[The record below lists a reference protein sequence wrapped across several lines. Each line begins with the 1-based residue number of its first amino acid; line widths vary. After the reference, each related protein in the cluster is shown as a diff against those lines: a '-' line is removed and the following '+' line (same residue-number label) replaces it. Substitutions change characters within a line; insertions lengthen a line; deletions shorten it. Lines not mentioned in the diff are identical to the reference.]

1 MNRWITLYYY
11 RDFKFN
17 AETLKRLKLFLY
29 NDSLLLA
36 PQFKDQ
42 LEAIRSNLK
51 SQTEQF
57 ADHEH
62 HLSFISATNT
72 NTTTTTTSTTKSPV
86 NQNNAIALTSNFNF
100 NLPFVNNNYAPPFP
114 PVHFSNSSRR
124 PSNGLFSLASPP
136 ASPVYTPTSIYT
148 SLSSLDSKD
157 IARYLT
163 LADFY
168 LLKSI
173 QAHGSLYSSSNQCK
187 SDNPSEFD
195 YVELMTKRANMVREL
210 SSILTTAMFN
220 HKFSSY
226 FQLSHWVV
234 HEICSITYLK
244 PKRSMLKKFI
254 EIAKVKKKSIDETHI

>member
-1 MNRWITLYYY
+1 MHHILLTYLTVCLFVCLFRVLHVVNRWITLYYY

-36 PQFKDQ
+36 PQFKEQ
-42 LEAIRSNLK
+42 LETIRSTLK

-57 ADHEH
+57 SDHQH
-62 HLSFISATNT
+62 HLSLISA
-72 NTTTTTTSTTKSPV
+72 TTTTTTKSLV
-86 NQNNAIALTSNFNF
+86 NQNAIALTSNFNF
-100 NLPFVNNNYAPPFP
+100 NLPFVNNNYAPPFS

-124 PSNGLFSLASPP
+124 PSNGLFSLTSPP

-173 QAHGSLYSSSNQCK
+173 QAHGSLYSSNQCK
-187 SDNPSEFD
+187 SDNSSEFD
-195 YVELMTKRANMVREL
+195 YVELMTKRANMVRKF
-210 SSILTTAMFN
+210 SCILTKIMFTDRC
-220 HKFSSY
+220 F
-226 FQLSHWVV
+226 FFLFVV
-234 HEICSITYLK
+234 SVESLGCS
-244 PKRSMLKKFI
+244 
-254 EIAKVKKKSIDETHI
+254 